1 MRYSHLLSNYAIAF
15 LQPLID
21 IATSRHKLNAQRAV
35 ILFDLGDTLF
45 EPLPR
50 EYGERNLLTFVR
62 QVDVKDP
69 DEAVI
74 ETFAEAKRA
83 VAHHFAQRAFYTH
96 REFITTAFKSC
107 CESLGKD
114 GSSSADAYATAQR
127 DDVIEHLSPRTDCFS
142 TLEDLNRRGHRL
154 GIVSNIDDDWLT
166 PLIDHWQ
173 LADHF
178 DGILSSESA
187 RSCKPDQR
195 IFRLACDQHGT
206 SPSETIFVGDDEI
219 NDVKGGN
226 RVGMTT
232 VLYRKANVRVNDT
245 TADHEIHTLS
255 ELLTLPSIR

>member
-1 MRYSHLLSNYAIAF
+1 M
-15 LQPLID
+15 QPLID
-21 IATSRHKLNAQRAV
+21 TARSLNKLNAQRAV

-50 EYGERNLLTFVR
+50 EYGERNLLTFAR

-74 ETFAEAKRA
+74 ETFGEAKRA

-96 REFITTAFKSC
+96 REFIATAFISC
-107 CESLGKD
+107 CELLGKD
-114 GSSSADAYATAQR
+114 GSSAADAYVNAQR
-127 DDVIEHLSPRTDCFS
+127 DNVIEYLSPRTDCFS
-142 TLEDLNRRGHRL
+142 TLDELNRRGHRL

-166 PLIDHWQ
+166 PLIDRWQ
-173 LADHF
+173 LAERV

-195 IFRLACDQHGT
+195 VFQLACEQHGA
-206 SPSETIFVGDDEI
+206 SPSETIFVGDDEV
-219 NDVKGGN
+219 NDVRGGN
-226 RVGMTT
+226 LLGMTT
-232 VLYRKANVRVNDT
+232 VLLRKASERVNDT
-245 TADHEIHTLS
+245 AADHKIHTLS